1 MRLKIKDKK
10 EYDDDG
16 LLPLVNIIFLLL
28 IFFMIAGVIEK
39 KIVRDNLELPSA
51 ELSRFENKEVTKIY
65 IDKDN
70 NYFLND
76 KITSNE
82 NIISY
87 IKEKK
92 IKEVILIADKFLLI
106 NDISK
111 LLNNLHKNNVKNIK
125 LLSNR
130 NATDQLN
137 KYILISIMIHEYSY
151 YRLKI
156 LIYNKT

>member
-1 MRLKIKDKK
+1 MRLKIKDKR

-39 KIVRDNLELPSA
+39 KIVKDNLELPSA
-51 ELSRFENKEVTKIY
+51 DLSRFENKEVTKIY

-76 KITSNE
+76 TVTRNE
-82 NIISY
+82 NIIIY

-92 IKEVILIADKFLLI
+92 IKEVILIADKSLLI

-111 LLNNLHKNNVKNIK
+111 LLNNLHKNNIKNIK

-130 NATDQLN
+130 NAN
-137 KYILISIMIHEYSY
+137 
-151 YRLKI
+151 
-156 LIYNKT
+156 

>member
-1 MRLKIKDKK
+1 MRLKIKDKR

-51 ELSRFENKEVTKIY
+51 ELNRFENKEVTKIY

-76 KITSNE
+76 KVTSNE
-82 NIISY
+82 NIIIY
-87 IKEKK
+87 IQEKK

-111 LLNNLHKNNVKNIK
+111 LLNNLHKNNIKKIK

-130 NATDQLN
+130 NAN
-137 KYILISIMIHEYSY
+137 
-151 YRLKI
+151 
-156 LIYNKT
+156 

>member
-1 MRLKIKDKK
+1 MRLKIKDKR

-82 NIISY
+82 NIINY

-130 NATDQLN
+130 NAN
-137 KYILISIMIHEYSY
+137 WSI
-151 YRLKI
+151 K
-156 LIYNKT
+156 